1 MVYISYKSNNNI
13 LSILFSSITF
23 FLLIT
28 KSNCSLTSTEISNY
42 NRTMTKYI
50 QTIINYNGLS
60 KKMEKITLNI
70 FMKIRFKD
78 LQKDYEDLQSEMLKL
93 KENYKNSISISNN
106 LNITDHKL
114 KYFNTKYV
122 NAINAYNRFEDT
134 KAILLHMFKI
144 FLIILFIIIFIVLIL
159 IGIGTYFVL
168 KKQKYMELQEEISI
182 RQNPTDS
189 EKDKRTSIEE
199 NNNQIPYKSTQ
210 EDIRESNS
218 VDNKQVV
225 VESNNPP
232 ISKDYL
238 DKKIRK
244 DSPQNNKII

>member
-1 MVYISYKSNNNI
+1 
-13 LSILFSSITF
+13 
-23 FLLIT
+23 
-28 KSNCSLTSTEISNY
+28 
-42 NRTMTKYI
+42 
-50 QTIINYNGLS
+50 
-60 KKMEKITLNI
+60 
-70 FMKIRFKD
+70 MKIK
-78 LQKDYEDLQSEMLKL
+78 
-93 KENYKNSISISNN
+93 KNSISITNN

-144 FLIILFIIIFIVLIL
+144 FLIILFIITFIVLIL

-210 EDIRESNS
+210 EDICESNS